1 MKVFITGGT
10 GFVGTTLARELT
22 AKGHSV
28 TVLMRKG
35 EPARNL
41 PPGARALQGDP
52 TVRGAWQEEV
62 PGHEVFINLAG
73 ASIFTR
79 WTDEAKR
86 VIRDSRILT
95 TRHLVEAMAPR
106 KGKETHLFSTSG
118 AGYYGY
124 HGDED
129 LTEESPP
136 GTEFLAML
144 SRDWE
149 AEALRAKDYGVR
161 VALMRFGIVMGE
173 SGGMLGE
180 VLPVFRMCLGAD
192 LGSGSQWLSWIHE
205 MDLARIFLF
214 LIEENR
220 TLDGPVNC
228 TAPEPVRNHE
238 FTKTLGGVLG
248 VPTFLPPVPGFML
261 RLMKGEFGSVIL
273 EGQRVLPQK
282 LLRAGFRFRYPTLQE
297 ALTDILKR

>member
-1 MKVFITGGT
+1 MKVFMTGGT

-22 AKGHSV
+22 QKGHSV
-28 TVLMRKG
+28 TVLMRTG
-35 EPARNL
+35 ESARNL

-95 TRHLVEAMAPR
+95 TKHLVEAMAPR
-106 KGKETHLFSTSG
+106 KGKETNLFSTSG

-136 GTEFLAML
+136 GTDFLAML

-161 VALMRFGIVMGE
+161 VALMRFGIVMGR

-192 LGSGSQWLSWIHE
+192 LGSGRQWLSWVHE
-205 MDLARIFLF
+205 MDLARIFLY

-220 TLDGPVNC
+220 TLDGPINC

-238 FTKTLGGVLG
+238 FTKTLGGVLE

-273 EGQRVLPQK
+273 RGARVLPQK
-282 LLRAGFRFRYPTLQE
+282 LLQAGFRFRYPTLQE
-297 ALTDILKR
+297 ALTNILKG

>member
-1 MKVFITGGT
+1 MKVFMTGGT

-28 TVLMRKG
+28 TVLVRKD
-35 EPARNL
+35 EPARDL
-41 PPGARALQGDP
+41 PAGARALQGDP
-52 TVRGAWQEEV
+52 TVRGAWQEQV

-79 WTDEAKR
+79 WTGEAKR
-86 VIRDSRILT
+86 IIRESRILT

-124 HGDED
+124 RGDED

-136 GTEFLAML
+136 GTDFLSLL

-149 AEALRAKDYGVR
+149 GEALRAMDCGVR
-161 VALMRFGIVMGE
+161 VALMRFGIVMGRN
-173 SGGMLGE
+173 GGMLGE
-180 VLPVFRMCLGAD
+180 VLPVFRMGLGAD

-220 TLDGPVNC
+220 SLQGPVNC

-238 FTKTLGGVLG
+238 FTKTLGGILG

-273 EGQRVLPQK
+273 KGQRVRPRK
-282 LLRAGFRFRYPTLQE
+282 LLQAGFRFRYPTLQE
-297 ALTDILKR
+297 ALADILKK

>member
-1 MKVFITGGT
+1 MKVFMTGGT

-28 TVLMRKG
+28 TVLVRKG
-35 EPARNL
+35 EPARGL
-41 PPGARALQGDP
+41 PAGARALQGDP
-52 TVRGAWQEEV
+52 TVRGAWQEQV

-79 WTDEAKR
+79 WTGEAKR
-86 VIRDSRILT
+86 IIRESRILT

-124 HGDED
+124 RGDED
-129 LTEESPP
+129 LTEDSPP
-136 GTEFLAML
+136 GTDFLSLL

-149 AEALRAKDYGVR
+149 GEALRATDYGVR
-161 VALMRFGIVMGE
+161 VALMRFGIVMGRN
-173 SGGMLGE
+173 GGMLGE
-180 VLPVFRMCLGAD
+180 VLPVFRMGLGAD

-220 TLDGPVNC
+220 SLQGPVNC

-238 FTKTLGGVLG
+238 FTKTLGGILG

-273 EGQRVLPQK
+273 KGQRVRPRK
-282 LLRAGFRFRYPTLQE
+282 LLQAGFRFRYPTLQE
-297 ALTDILKR
+297 ALADILKK

>member
-1 MKVFITGGT
+1 MKVFMTGGT

-22 AKGHSV
+22 QKGHSV
-28 TVLMRKG
+28 TVLMRTG
-35 EPARNL
+35 ESARNL
-41 PPGARALQGDP
+41 PQGARALQGDP
-52 TVRGAWQEEV
+52 TVRGAWQEAV

-86 VIRDSRILT
+86 VIRESRILT
-95 TRHLVEAMAPR
+95 TKHLVEAMAPR
-106 KGKETHLFSTSG
+106 KGKESHLFSTSG

-136 GTEFLAML
+136 GTDFLAML

-149 AEALRAKDYGVR
+149 AEALRAKDYGAR
-161 VALMRFGIVMGE
+161 VALMRFGIVMGR

-192 LGSGSQWLSWIHE
+192 LGSGRQWLSWIHE
-205 MDLARIFLF
+205 MDLARIFLY

-220 TLDGPVNC
+220 TLDGPINC

-238 FTKTLGGVLG
+238 FTRTLGGVLG
-248 VPTFLPPVPGFML
+248 VPTFLPPVPGFVL

-273 EGQRVLPQK
+273 RGARVLPRK
-282 LLRAGFRFRYPTLQE
+282 LLDAGFRFRYPTLQE
-297 ALTDILKR
+297 ALTDILKK

>member
-214 LIEENR
+214 LIEENL

>member
-1 MKVFITGGT
+1 MNIFMTGGT

-35 EPARNL
+35 EPSRHL
-41 PPGARALQGDP
+41 PAGAKALQGDP
-52 TVRGAWQEEV
+52 TVRGAWQEQV
-62 PGHEVFINLAG
+62 PDHEVFINLAG

-86 VIRDSRILT
+86 IIRESRILT

-106 KGKETHLFSTSG
+106 TGKETLLLSTSG

-129 LTEESPP
+129 LTEDSPP
-136 GTEFLAML
+136 GTDFLALL
-144 SRDWE
+144 SREWE
-149 AEALRAKDYGVR
+149 AEALRAREHGAR
-161 VALMRFGIVMGE
+161 VVLMRFGIVMGR

-180 VLPVFRMCLGAD
+180 IVPVFRMFLGAD
-192 LGSGSQWLSWIHE
+192 LGSGNQWLSWIHE

-220 TLDGPVNC
+220 TVEGPVNC
-228 TAPEPVRNHE
+228 TAPEPVRNRE
-238 FTKTLGGVLG
+238 FTRTLGRALG

-261 RLMKGEFGSVIL
+261 RLMKGEFGNVIL
-273 EGQRVLPQK
+273 QGQRALPRK
-282 LLRAGFRFRYPTLQE
+282 LQAAGFRFRFPTLQE
-297 ALTDILKR
+297 ALTDILKK

>member
-1 MKVFITGGT
+1 MKVFMTGGT

-22 AKGHSV
+22 QKGHSV
-28 TVLMRKG
+28 TVLMRTG
-35 EPARNL
+35 ESARNL
-41 PPGARALQGDP
+41 PQGARALQGDP
-52 TVRGAWQEEV
+52 TVRGAWQEAV

-86 VIRDSRILT
+86 VIRESRILT
-95 TRHLVEAMAPR
+95 TKHLVEAMAPR
-106 KGKETHLFSTSG
+106 KGKESHLFSTSG

-136 GTEFLAML
+136 GTDFLAML

-149 AEALRAKDYGVR
+149 AEALRAKDYGAR
-161 VALMRFGIVMGE
+161 VALMRFGIVMGR

-192 LGSGSQWLSWIHE
+192 LGSGRQWLSWIHE
-205 MDLARIFLF
+205 MDLARIFLY

-220 TLDGPVNC
+220 TLDGPINC

-248 VPTFLPPVPGFML
+248 VPTFLPPVPGFVL

-273 EGQRVLPQK
+273 RGARVLPRK
-282 LLRAGFRFRYPTLQE
+282 LLQAGFRFRTPTLQE
-297 ALTDILKR
+297 ALADILKK

>member
-1 MKVFITGGT
+1 MKIFMTGGT

-28 TVLMRKG
+28 TVLVRKG

-41 PPGARALQGDP
+41 PAGARALQGDP

-86 VIRDSRILT
+86 VIRESRILT

-106 KGKETHLFSTSG
+106 RGKETHLFSTSG

-129 LTEESPP
+129 LSEESPP
-136 GTEFLAML
+136 GTDFLAML

-149 AEALRAKDYGVR
+149 GEALRATDYGVR
-161 VALMRFGIVMGE
+161 VALMRFGIVMGR

-180 VLPVFRMCLGAD
+180 VLPVFRMGLGAD

-220 TLDGPVNC
+220 ALAGPVNC
-228 TAPEPVRNHE
+228 AAPEPVRNRE

-273 EGQRVLPQK
+273 RGARVLPRK
-282 LLRAGFRFRYPTLQE
+282 LLDAGFRFRYPTLQE
-297 ALTDILKR
+297 ALADILKR

>member
-79 WTDEAKR
+79 WTEEAKR

-282 LLRAGFRFRYPTLQE
+282 LLRAGFQFHYPTLKE
-297 ALTDILKR
+297 ALTEILNK

>member
-1 MKVFITGGT
+1 MKVFMTGGT

-22 AKGHSV
+22 QKGHSV
-28 TVLMRKG
+28 TVLMRTG
-35 EPARNL
+35 ESARNL

-95 TRHLVEAMAPR
+95 TKHLVEAMAPR
-106 KGKETHLFSTSG
+106 KGKETHLLSTSG

-136 GTEFLAML
+136 GTDFLAML

-161 VALMRFGIVMGE
+161 VALMRFGIVMGR

-192 LGSGSQWLSWIHE
+192 LGSGRQWLSWVHE
-205 MDLARIFLF
+205 MDLARIFLY

-220 TLDGPVNC
+220 TLDGPINC

-273 EGQRVLPQK
+273 RGARVLPQK
-282 LLRAGFRFRYPTLQE
+282 LLQAGFRFRYPTLQE
-297 ALTDILKR
+297 ALTNILKG

>member
-1 MKVFITGGT
+1 MKVFMTGGT

-22 AKGHSV
+22 QKGHSV
-28 TVLMRKG
+28 TVLMRTG
-35 EPARNL
+35 ESARNL

-95 TRHLVEAMAPR
+95 TKHLVEAMAPR

-136 GTEFLAML
+136 GTDFLAML

-161 VALMRFGIVMGE
+161 VALMRFGIVMGR

-192 LGSGSQWLSWIHE
+192 LGSGRQWLSWVHE
-205 MDLARIFLF
+205 MDLARIFLY

-220 TLDGPVNC
+220 TLDGPINC

-273 EGQRVLPQK
+273 KGARVLPQK
-282 LLRAGFRFRYPTLQE
+282 LLQAGFRFRYPTLQE
-297 ALTDILKR
+297 ALTNILKG

>member
-1 MKVFITGGT
+1 MKVFMTGGT

-52 TVRGAWQEEV
+52 TVRGVWQEEV

-73 ASIFTR
+73 ASIFMR

-282 LLRAGFRFRYPTLQE
+282 LLRAGFRFRYPTLQA